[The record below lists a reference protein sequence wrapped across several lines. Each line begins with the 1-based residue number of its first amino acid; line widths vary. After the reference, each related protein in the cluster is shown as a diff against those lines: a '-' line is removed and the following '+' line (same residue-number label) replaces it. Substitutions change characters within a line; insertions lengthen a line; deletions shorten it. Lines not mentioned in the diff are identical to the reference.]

1 MNNLARRVASLRH
14 AILAGVSAVPLFLGT
29 PTPARAQWAV
39 FDAAN
44 FSQNV
49 LTAARELQQI
59 ENEVTSLQNEAQM
72 LINQARNLT
81 SLPYSS
87 LQQLMSTI
95 QRTQQLLSQAQGIA
109 YNVANIQSQFQ
120 SLYPIG
126 YTGSTSSAQL
136 ITQAQT
142 RWQNTLSGFQDALKT
157 QATVVGNINT
167 AQTQVNALVSS
178 SQGATGALQAT
189 QAGNQLLALGFPA
202 ACRRDRAARGTGT
215 CAEPPGCA
223 DGRRPEPGA
232 GSIAALPDVPVPAIS
247 PATSLCST
255 TDPCARTT

>member
-1 MNNLARRVASLRH
+1 MNNLARRVASLRD
-14 AILAGVSAVPLFLGT
+14 AILAGVSALTLFLGT
-29 PTPARAQWAV
+29 PTPAHAQWAV

-44 FSQNV
+44 FSQNI

-59 ENEVTSLQNEAQM
+59 QNEVTSLQNEAQM
-72 LINQARNLT
+72 LINQARNLA

-87 LQQLMSTI
+87 LQQLTSTI

-120 SLYPIG
+120 NLYPTG

-189 QAGNQLLALGFPA
+189 QAGNQLLALVSQQLADVIALLA
-202 ACRRDRAARGTGT
+202 AQGRAQSLQGAQVAAGQNQAQVQLQRFLV
-215 CAEPPGCA
+215 PGV
-223 DGRRPEPGA
+223 GYQPGN
-232 GSIAALPDVPVPAIS
+232 I
-247 PATSLCST
+247 TMFHN
-255 TDPCARTT
+255 

>member
-1 MNNLARRVASLRH
+1 MTNPACRVPSLRH
-14 AILAGVSAVPLFLGT
+14 VVLAGAAALPLFLGA

-44 FSQNV
+44 FSQNI

-59 ENEVTSLQNEAQM
+59 QNEVTSLQNEAQM

-87 LQQLMSTI
+87 LQQLTSTI

-120 SLYPIG
+120 SLYPTG

-157 QATVVGNINT
+157 QATVVGNIST

-189 QAGNQLLALGFPA
+189 QAGNQLLALVSQQLADVIALLA
-202 ACRRDRAARGTGT
+202 AQGRAQSLQGAQVAAGQNQAQFQLQRFLV
-215 CAEPPGCA
+215 
-223 DGRRPEPGA
+223 PGA
-232 GSIAALPDVPVPAIS
+232 GYQPGNI
-247 PATSLCST
+247 TMFHN
-255 TDPCARTT
+255 

>member
-1 MNNLARRVASLRH
+1 
-14 AILAGVSAVPLFLGT
+14 
-29 PTPARAQWAV
+29 
-39 FDAAN
+39 
-44 FSQNV
+44 
-49 LTAARELQQI
+49 
-59 ENEVTSLQNEAQM
+59 M

-87 LQQLMSTI
+87 LQQLTSTI

-120 SLYPIG
+120 SLYPTG

-136 ITQAQT
+136 IAQAQT

-157 QATVVGNINT
+157 QATVVGNLNT

-189 QAGNQLLALGFPA
+189 QAGNQLLALQFP
-202 ACRRDRAARGTGT
+202 
-215 CAEPPGCA
+215 
-223 DGRRPEPGA
+223 
-232 GSIAALPDVPVPAIS
+232 SSLP
-247 PATSLCST
+247 T
-255 TDPCARTT
+255 

>member
-1 MNNLARRVASLRH
+1 M
-14 AILAGVSAVPLFLGT
+14 PLLLGA
-29 PTPARAQWAV
+29 PMPARAQWAV

-59 ENEVTSLQNEAQM
+59 GNEVTSLQNEAQM

-109 YNVANIQSQFQ
+109 YNGANIQSQFQ
-120 SLYPIG
+120 SLYPTG

-136 ITQAQT
+136 IAQAQT

-157 QATVVGNINT
+157 QATVVGNLNT

-189 QAGNQLLALGFPA
+189 QAGNQLLALVSQQLADVIALLA
-202 ACRRDRAARGTGT
+202 AQGRAQSLQ
-215 CAEPPGCA
+215 
-223 DGRRPEPGA
+223 GA
-232 GSIAALPDVPVPAIS
+232 QIAAGQNQARVQLQRFLVPGPGYQPGNI
-247 PATSLCST
+247 TMFHN
-255 TDPCARTT
+255 

>member
-14 AILAGVSAVPLFLGT
+14 AILSGVAALPLFLGT

-44 FSQNV
+44 FSQNI

-59 ENEVTSLQNEAQM
+59 QNQVTSLQNEAQM

-87 LQQLMSTI
+87 LQQLTSTI

-120 SLYPIG
+120 SLYPSG
-126 YTGSTSSAQL
+126 YSGSTSSAQL
-136 ITQAQT
+136 IADAQS

-157 QATVVGNINT
+157 QATVVGNLNT
-167 AQTQVNALVSS
+167 TETQVNTLVSW

-189 QAGNQLLALGFPA
+189 QAGNQLLALQSQQLADVTALLA
-202 ACRRDRAARGTGT
+202 AQGRAQSLQGAQTAAGQEQAHEQLMRFLT
-215 CAEPPGCA
+215 
-223 DGRRPEPGA
+223 PGA
-232 GSIAALPDVPVPAIS
+232 GYQPGNV
-247 PATSLCST
+247 TMFHN
-255 TDPCARTT
+255 

>member
-1 MNNLARRVASLRH
+1 MTDPHAGLVIRRLF
-14 AILAGVSAVPLFLGT
+14 LAGAAAIPLMLAA
-29 PTPARAQWAV
+29 PMPARAQWAV

-95 QRTQQLLSQAQGIA
+95 QRTQQLLGQAQGVI
-109 YNVANIQSQFQ
+109 YDVGNIQSEFQ
-120 SLYPIG
+120 RFYPSG
-126 YTGSTSSAQL
+126 YSGSTSSAQL
-136 ITQAQT
+136 IADAQS

-157 QATVVGNINT
+157 QATVVGNLNT
-167 AQTQVNALVSS
+167 TQTQLSALVSS
-178 SQGATGALQAT
+178 SQGATGALQAA
-189 QAGNQLLALGFPA
+189 QAGNQLLALQSQQLADVTALLA
-202 ACRRDRAARGTGT
+202 AQGRAQSLQGAQTAAGQEQAHEQLMRFLT
-215 CAEPPGCA
+215 
-223 DGRRPEPGA
+223 PGA
-232 GSIAALPDVPVPAIS
+232 GYQPGNVNMFHN
-247 PATSLCST
+247 
-255 TDPCARTT
+255 